1 MKFKHNNKLPF
12 SYCIY
17 ILKCKQMLRSKVNI
31 PCLHLEVN
39 YILLLAEHDFAV
51 SSHCIMT
58 VQIVIAGH
66 DLLYPV
72 IVL

>member
-1 MKFKHNNKLPF
+1 MTVQ
-12 SYCIY
+12 IV
-17 ILKCKQMLRSKVNI
+17 I
-31 PCLHLEVN
+31 
-39 YILLLAEHDFAV
+39 AGHDFAI

-58 VQIVIAGH
+58 VQRVIAGH

>member
-1 MKFKHNNKLPF
+1 MTVQ
-12 SYCIY
+12 IV
-17 ILKCKQMLRSKVNI
+17 I
-31 PCLHLEVN
+31 
-39 YILLLAEHDFAV
+39 AGHDFAV

>member
-1 MKFKHNNKLPF
+1 
-12 SYCIY
+12 
-17 ILKCKQMLRSKVNI
+17 MLRSKVNI

>member
-1 MKFKHNNKLPF
+1 MTVQRV
-12 SYCIY
+12 I
-17 ILKCKQMLRSKVNI
+17 
-31 PCLHLEVN
+31 
-39 YILLLAEHDFAV
+39 AGHDFAI

-58 VQIVIAGH
+58 VQIVIAEH